1 MKYRKIIKELCL
13 YTLGFIVVFVLFNIL
28 LDWICSKPTE
38 YDELIKQ
45 AVISSLF
52 VGAFVWYNKYRLTK

>member
-1 MKYRKIIKELCL
+1 MKYPKIIKEVCL
-13 YTLGFIVVFVLFNIL
+13 SALAFIVVFILFNIL
-28 LDWICSKPTE
+28 LDWICNKPTE